1 MANLWQDLRYGLR
14 MLVKKR
20 VFTAVVVLTLGLGI
34 GANSAL
40 FSIVNSVL
48 LRPLPYKDPDRLVAV
63 WESEVGHGPNSK
75 VFASFRDFQEWQAH
89 SHSFEQLEACTWAW
103 YEGRP
108 LIWHGTAQRVTA
120 IPATA
125 GLFSL
130 LGVQAAQGRTFK
142 PNDLKSGC
150 AVVLSHGFWQSRL
163 GGMPGL
169 VGSSLTLADQAC
181 TVLGI
186 MPKGFDFYPKQTD
199 LWTLITPQSEFE
211 RQPLDSAVA
220 VFGRLKPDVSQA
232 NAQAELAVLHQQVVR
247 EAPPGNW
254 VSQFVPVV
262 YNLQEE
268 FTWLAGRNL
277 RTGLLVLFGAVVC
290 VLLIACVNV
299 ANLQV
304 ARSSERQKELA
315 VRVALGSGR
324 VRLVRQ
330 LLTESL
336 VLTLLG
342 AVLGVILAVA
352 SVGWFRSTNV
362 VELPPGNPVSVNLQ
376 VLVFTGGLAIL
387 AGLLSGL
394 MPAWKASRIDLN
406 EALKET
412 SRGVAQG
419 VLSHPTTRL
428 FVIAEVALS
437 LILLAGAALLIQSLA
452 RLNSAPLGFR
462 PDHLLTAQVVLP
474 TPSYP
479 RFSQRAAFYD
489 KLISSLSMLPAV
501 EEVAMSSSL
510 PPGGGYNALTVA
522 GRAAPN
528 TEVGDVGI
536 EEVSADYFRMMGIP
550 LLRGR
555 RFESSD
561 RENSQPAAIVN
572 EALVREYFPNE
583 DPVGRQIRLGKP
595 DDKAPWLTIV
605 GTVGNVKGTTV
616 YKEMGYE
623 ESPLVYRP
631 LHQVAGGSMGIFLR
645 TTGSFAG
652 LAAAV
657 QHEVSALDSTVL
669 IYDVKT
675 MEERISQSLAHPRFR
690 AILLGIFAGLALLL
704 AAVGIYGV
712 LSETTL
718 QRTHEMGIRMALGA
732 ERRDVLGLVIRQGLV
747 LTLGGVVIGLVA
759 ALALTRFLVSMLYGV
774 KPADPQTLGIV
785 SLLLIGV
792 AMLASYI
799 PARRA
804 TKVDPMVALRY
815 E

>member
-1 MANLWQDLRYGLR
+1 MLNDLRYGIR

-34 GANSAL
+34 GANTAL
-40 FSIVNSVL
+40 FSIVNAVL
-48 LRPLPYKDPDRLVAV
+48 LRPLPYKDADRLVAV

-75 VFASFRDFQEWQAH
+75 VFASFRDFQEWKDH

-103 YEGRP
+103 YNAGQT
-108 LIWHGTAQRVTA
+108 LMWHGTAQRVTA
-120 IPATA
+120 IPTTA

-142 PNDLKSGC
+142 PSDLKSGC
-150 AVVLSHGFWQSRL
+150 TVVLSHGFWQSRL
-163 GGMPGL
+163 AGMPDL
-169 VGSSLTLADQAC
+169 VGSSVTLDDQAC
-181 TVLGI
+181 SVVGI
-186 MPKGFDFYPKQTD
+186 MPKGFDFYPKQTN
-199 LWTLITPQSEFE
+199 LWTLIMPHSEFE
-211 RQPLDSAVA
+211 RQPLDSAVG
-220 VFGRLKPDVSQA
+220 VFGRLKPDVSITK
-232 NAQAELAVLHQQVVR
+232 AQAELAVLHQQVVH
-247 EAPPGNW
+247 EAPPGTW
-254 VSQFVPVV
+254 VSQFVPVI
-262 YNLQEE
+262 YSLREE

-277 RTGLLVLFGAVVC
+277 RTALLVLFAAVVC

-304 ARSSERQKELA
+304 ARTSERQKELA
-315 VRVALGSGR
+315 VRAALGSGR
-324 VRLVRQ
+324 SRLVRQ

-336 VLTLLG
+336 LFTLLG
-342 AVLGVILAVA
+342 AALGVILAVA
-352 SVGWFRSTNV
+352 SVGWFRSTNL
-362 VELPPGNPVSVNLQ
+362 VELPPGNPVTVNLL

-394 MPAWKASRIDLN
+394 LPAWKASRIDLN

-412 SRGVAQG
+412 SRGLAQG
-419 VLSHPTTRL
+419 ALSHRTTRL
-428 FVIAEVALS
+428 FVVAEVALS

-452 RLNSAPLGFR
+452 RLNSVPLGFR
-462 PDHLLTAQVVLP
+462 PDHLLTARVTLP

-479 RFSQRAAFYD
+479 RVPQRAGFYD
-489 KLISSLSMLPAV
+489 NLISSLSTLPAV
-501 EEVAMSSSL
+501 EEVALSSSL

-522 GRAAPN
+522 GKAAPS
-528 TEVGDVGI
+528 TELGDVGI
-536 EEVSADYFRMMGIP
+536 EEVSADYFRVVRIP

-555 RFESSD
+555 HFELTD
-561 RENSQPAAIVN
+561 GEHSQPAAIVN
-572 EALVREYFPNE
+572 EALAREYFPNE
-583 DPVGRQIRLGKP
+583 DPLGRQIRLGKP
-595 DDKAPWLTIV
+595 DDKAPWLTII

-623 ESPLVYRP
+623 EFPLVYRP
-631 LHQVAGGSMGIFLR
+631 LSQSAGGSMVIFLR
-645 TTGSFAG
+645 TTGYFAG
-652 LAAAV
+652 LAAGV
-657 QHEVSALDSTVL
+657 QREVSALDSTVPVH
-669 IYDVKT
+669 DVKT
-675 MEERISQSLAHPRFR
+675 IEERISESLAHPRFR

-718 QRTHEMGIRMALGA
+718 QRTHEIGIRMALGA
-732 ERRDVLGLVIRQGLV
+732 KRRDVLRLVVRQGLV
-747 LTLGGVVIGLVA
+747 LALGGAVIGLVA
-759 ALALTRFLVSMLYGV
+759 ALAVTRFLASMLYGV
-774 KPADPQTLGIV
+774 KPTDPQTLVVV

-792 AMLASYI
+792 ATLASYI